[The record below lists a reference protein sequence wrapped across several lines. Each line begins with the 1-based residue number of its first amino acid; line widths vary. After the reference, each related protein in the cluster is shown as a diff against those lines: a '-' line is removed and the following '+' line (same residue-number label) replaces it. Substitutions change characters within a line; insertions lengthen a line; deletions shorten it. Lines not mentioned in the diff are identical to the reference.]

1 VILLFTNVSFFGA
14 IRLRFS
20 LNNFNNSKMSI
31 IFKARG
37 SSSFG
42 LLIVRLIIGT
52 TFLLAGANKV
62 MNVEA
67 FINHVKSF
75 DVFSPN
81 ASFILGF
88 ILPFVEILFGAFYI
102 IGIFTPLTSLA
113 LSIMTISFI
122 VVSKNIYVP
131 TEQFTLPQIAFYLIM
146 LSATLMTLFS
156 GAGVVSFD
164 ALFDKKKK
172 PETLTQ
178 PEIKQETVK
187 PPDGIQEAS
196 FSEVVEEKKVDSGNN
211 L

>member
-1 VILLFTNVSFFGA
+1 
-14 IRLRFS
+14 
-20 LNNFNNSKMSI
+20 MSI
-31 IFKARG
+31 FFKARG

-42 LLIVRLIIGT
+42 LLVIRLVIGT

-62 MNVEA
+62 MNIEA

-88 ILPFVEILFGAFYI
+88 VLPFMEIIFGAFYI

-113 LSIMTISFI
+113 LSVMTISFL
-122 VVSKNIYVP
+122 VVSKNITP
-131 TEQFTLPQIAFYLIM
+131 PSEQFVLPQIVFYFIM

-156 GAGVVSFD
+156 GAGVISFD

-172 PETLTQ
+172 TESQDGSVPMPETTQ
-178 PEIKQETVK
+178 PPAGIK
-187 PPDGIQEAS
+187 EAS
-196 FSEVVEEKKVDSGNN
+196 FSEIVEDKKEEQEQHN
-211 L
+211 